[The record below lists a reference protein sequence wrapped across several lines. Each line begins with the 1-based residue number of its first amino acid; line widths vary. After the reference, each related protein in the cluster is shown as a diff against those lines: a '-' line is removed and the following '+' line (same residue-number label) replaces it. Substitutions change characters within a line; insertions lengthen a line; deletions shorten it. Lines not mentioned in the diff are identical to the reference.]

1 MVTIGIEINH
11 VLRNINKQLLKYYQR
26 DVDNTLDLDEI
37 DEEDDV
43 LNKYIK
49 FDSKAA
55 KSNFIY
61 VDYPYEIFGCAD
73 PMSKNVPTHI
83 LSWLKDIE
91 DMEDEQYRVVYYSL
105 NEENLTIQSTLFFL
119 SKTTTRI
126 REVFFPE
133 SIDEVLEKCDVI
145 ITANPD
151 VFTKETD
158 KKIVVIEKEFNK
170 DAAEKTDALKYSSL
184 DELISDKEFFKKIQ

>member
-1 MVTIGIEINH
+1 MKTIGIEINH

-26 DVDNTLDLDEI
+26 DVDNTLDIDEI

-49 FDSKAA
+49 FGSKAE

-61 VDYPYEIFGCAD
+61 IDYPYEIFACAE
-73 PMSKNVPTHI
+73 PMSKNLPTHI
-83 LSWLKDIE
+83 LGWLKD
-91 DMEDEQYRVVYYSL
+91 MEDNEDEEYRVVYYSL

-119 SKTTTRI
+119 SKTTTRV
-126 REVFFPE
+126 REVFFPT
-133 SIDEVLEKCDVI
+133 SINEIFDKCDIV

-151 VFTKETD
+151 VFTAKND
-158 KKIVVIEKEFNK
+158 KKVVIIEKTFNK
-170 DAAEKTDALKYSSL
+170 EEAEKTDALKYSSL
-184 DELISDKEFFKKIQ
+184 EEIIDDKDFFAKIR